1 MATISLYAAQT
12 NQMPGLVSN
21 VKGAVLNFQSELS
34 ALKTNTLKINQNIC
48 DLSSIVSSI
57 QASSQTQEEKA
68 DSLDTFNQNME
79 RFIEDTVRI
88 DNEVA
93 DTVRQRKDD
102 FYEQYHYLKPA
113 CEMNGW
119 EKFCDGCAKAGEWCE
134 EHWKLIVT
142 IVIVIAAVAVIVFFP
157 AAAPIILL
165 AAKGAI
171 IGTVMGGVLG
181 GLSGLASGRS
191 FWEGFE
197 EGAFSGAISGAIFGG
212 LGGVGRMF
220 GDSCKLIQTLG
231 GFDKVF
237 KVISCTAKISGGIS
251 MVMTGFDL
259 LALGIGLFDPSNALV
274 GINQK
279 LHSSKLYNVF
289 QLSVA
294 SIAAFTGG
302 AYSRMR
308 QGPPACFIAGTM
320 ILTVSGYTVIENIKA
335 GDKVISTD
343 PKTIE
348 VAEKKVL
355 ETYVRQVDRLVYLTI
370 NGEEIVTTV
379 DHPFYVKD
387 CGFVNAC
394 DLQVGNKVINVSG
407 DALIIENTITRFVK
421 KLVTVYNFQV
431 EDFHTYHVGN
441 NSVLVH
447 NAGENYAKPTEPYNR
462 RKHYGN
468 TPTNKDR
475 EAIGGSPDHDP
486 PLVQRY
492 YEGDP
497 RIGEKPGYQMTS
509 AERLHSAADRSRM
522 NPSTIEEQCRQGARM
537 AKYSKEM
544 KQKYG
549 LN

>member
-34 ALKTNTLKINQNIC
+34 ALKTSTLKINQNIC

-93 DTVRQRKDD
+93 DTIRQRKDD

-119 EKFCDGCAKAGEWCE
+119 EKFCDGCAKAGEWCK

-142 IVIVIAAVAVIVFFP
+142 IVIVIAAVVVIVLFP
-157 AAAPIILL
+157 AAAPILLL
-165 AAKGAI
+165 ASKGAI
-171 IGTVMGGVLG
+171 LGAVMGGVFG
-181 GLSGLASGRS
+181 GMASLTSGRS

-197 EGAFSGAISGAIFGG
+197 EGAFSGAISGVIFGG
-212 LGGVGRMF
+212 LGGAGRMF
-220 GDSCKLIQTLG
+220 GDSCKLIQALG

-237 KVISCTAKISGGIS
+237 KVISCTAKISGGIT
-251 MVMTGFDL
+251 MAMAGFDL
-259 LALGIGLFDPSNALV
+259 LALGIGLFDPSNAFV
-274 GINQK
+274 AINQK
-279 LHSSKLYNVF
+279 LHSNKLYNAF

-294 SIAAFTGG
+294 AIAAFTGG

-320 ILTVSGYTVIENIKA
+320 ILTISGYTVIENIKA
-335 GDKVISTD
+335 GDSVISTD
-343 PKTIE
+343 PDTFE

-355 ETYVRQVDRLVYLTI
+355 ETYVRQVERLVYLTV

-379 DHPFYVKD
+379 DHPFYVKNR
-387 CGFVNAC
+387 GFVNAC
-394 DLQVGNKVINVSG
+394 DLQIGNKVINVSG
-407 DALIIENTITRFVK
+407 DALVIENIITEFVNNP
-421 KLVTVYNFQV
+421 VTVYNFQV
-431 EDFHTYHVGN
+431 EDFHTYYVGN
-441 NSVLVH
+441 NRILVH
-447 NAGENYAKPTEPYNR
+447 NANYPKNPDELLNRGWEEVTPDGMKENTLSREFIDPKTGAKVRYDPGVPGADGYKGANHYHQMNPNATGKSDYYLDVNGNPVAKNSKASHIMPTE
-462 RKHYGN
+462 G
-468 TPTNKDR
+468 
-475 EAIGGSPDHDP
+475 
-486 PLVQRY
+486 
-492 YEGDP
+492 
-497 RIGEKPGYQMTS
+497 
-509 AERLHSAADRSRM
+509 
-522 NPSTIEEQCRQGARM
+522 
-537 AKYSKEM
+537 
-544 KQKYG
+544 
-549 LN
+549 